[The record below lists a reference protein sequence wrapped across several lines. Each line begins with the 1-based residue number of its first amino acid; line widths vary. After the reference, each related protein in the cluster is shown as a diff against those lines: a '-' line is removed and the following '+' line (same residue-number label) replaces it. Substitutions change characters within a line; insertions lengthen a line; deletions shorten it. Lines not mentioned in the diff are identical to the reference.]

1 MDLDCDLYIRPE
13 RRVMAAGLVVA
24 GVTAVGVT
32 AAGTRIMV
40 VAIAFILYVLVNA
53 IKIL

>member
-13 RRVMAAGLVVA
+13 RRVMASVLMAT

-40 VAIAFILYVLVNA
+40 VAIALILDILVNA
-53 IKIL
+53 MKIL